1 MFKPTYL
8 LGLATLIALP
18 SCGLGGGDEDYDTSD
33 PYGVPNSAGYE
44 SAPYQ
49 DVNVP
54 ASDPIYGSA
63 AYEETTSAA
72 PTPTAPSV
80 IPATASMHTIA
91 KGDTLWGL
99 SRKYNVTVDA
109 LRAANS
115 MAPGDNNVRLGQTI
129 NIPAP

>member
-8 LGLATLIALP
+8 LGLSALIILP

-33 PYGVPNSAGYE
+33 PYGVPDAGGYE

-49 DVNVP
+49 DVNPP
-54 ASDPIYGSA
+54 ASNPTYGSA
-63 AYEETTSAA
+63 AYEETA
-72 PTPTAPSV
+72 PATATPTAPTAP
-80 IPATASMHTIA
+80 PAVASTHIVA

-109 LRAANS
+109 IRAANG
-115 MAPGDNNVRLGQTI
+115 MAADDNNVRLGQTI